1 MGQYHEFWV
10 EACRAAV
17 GQTIPELQRS
27 NFVANGV
34 AVRTASHDSARAM
47 PPDFELRWYC
57 TELLVSSPAQCGL
70 CSGGCCCG
78 VAVGGT
84 SSEIKYGNTWA
95 NTGDCSFFERGR
107 RFRIRFFNSRRSG
120 AIFLG
125 CIFGVAA
132 FAAYLQTRQLFFESE
147 LRKSNPRENY
157 ELLESSLD
165 AAAVFYAVYPLEL
178 LCTIF
183 AMNMLLRRVS
193 DHASHR

>member
-95 NTGDCSFFERGR
+95 NTGDCSFFERAR
-107 RFRIRFFNSRRSG
+107 
-120 AIFLG
+120 
-125 CIFGVAA
+125 
-132 FAAYLQTRQLFFESE
+132 
-147 LRKSNPRENY
+147 
-157 ELLESSLD
+157 
-165 AAAVFYAVYPLEL
+165 
-178 LCTIF
+178 
-183 AMNMLLRRVS
+183 
-193 DHASHR
+193 